1 MNSTILKTINRL
13 RYDTSARAIAHS
25 QLVLNKGEPFFV
37 KDYLIGGTAYK
48 ILVVGDGERTVDA
61 LLTAG
66 EFFLQGTGAGYVL
79 PVANSIRLGG
89 VVVDDSH
96 GLNVGTEGDLWV
108 NVESIAGTNLKYVD
122 TNSGY
127 SGFGK
132 LNVDLSHYKGNVEIE
147 GNLTADRLLY
157 TPTITSNVLKLREPE
172 EGGITPD
179 PLIGSEIAG
188 LEIQHINNS
197 TVYFGIDKDT
207 NLLFKNATNNYHVP
221 LVADSALT
229 GGIALIGLNA
239 NGIVTPAQVQKIN
252 LQTRKST
259 TSDWSS
265 QEIDIT
271 SKTPQIVQLTIP
283 QKLSDLEDYSDSAS
297 GPSYVSGED
306 RKLWNQ
312 TITEVAIDSNTTFPY
327 LMDTYY
333 YEDNGSQRKTKK
345 LFLPQASVIPGAGI
359 QITAGGAV
367 SLAPIE
373 VSRPSSEPLLSPPQI
388 TYISNIEVDEYG
400 RVTKIEKITATIA

>member
-25 QLVLNKGEPFFV
+25 QLILNKGEPFFV
-37 KDYLIGGTAYK
+37 KDYLVGGTAYK

-66 EFFLQGTGAGYVL
+66 EFFLQGAGAGYVL

-89 VVVDDSH
+89 VVVDNSH

-108 NVESIAGTNLKYVD
+108 DVESIAGTNLAYLD

-172 EGGITPD
+172 EGATPPS
-179 PLIGSEIAG
+179 PLTGSEIAG

-239 NGIVTPAQVQKIN
+239 NGIVVPAQVQTIN
-252 LQTRKST
+252 LKTRHSE
-259 TSDWSS
+259 TSDWSV

-271 SKTPQIVQLTIP
+271 SATPQTVELTIP
-283 QKLSDLEDYSDSAS
+283 QKLSDLKDYSSSVS

-306 RKLWNQ
+306 RKLWNKI
-312 TITEVAIDSNTTFPY
+312 ITEVTIDSNTTFPY
-327 LMDTYY
+327 LTDTYY
-333 YEDNGSQRKTKK
+333 YEEDGSRRTTQK
-345 LFLPQASVIPGAGI
+345 LLLPQANVTPGTGI
-359 QITAGGAV
+359 QIMAGGAI
-367 SLAPIE
+367 SLAPVE

>member
-1 MNSTILKTINRL
+1 MNSVMLKTINRL
-13 RYDTSARAIAHS
+13 RYDPAARATAHS
-25 QLVLNKGEPFFV
+25 QLILNKGEPFFV
-37 KDYLIGGTAYK
+37 KDYLVGGTAYK
-48 ILVVGDGERTVDA
+48 ILVVGDGKRTVDA

-66 EFFLQGTGAGYVL
+66 EFFLQGAGAGYVL
-79 PVANSIRLGG
+79 PVANNIRLGG
-89 VVVDDSH
+89 IIVDDNH

-108 NVESIAGTNLKYVD
+108 DVESIAGTNLEYVD
-122 TNSGY
+122 TLSGY
-127 SGFGK
+127 NGFGK
-132 LNVDLSHYKGNVEIE
+132 LKVNLSHYKGNVEIE
-147 GNLTADRLLY
+147 GSLTADRLLY
-157 TPTITSNVLKLREPE
+157 TPTITSNVLNLREPE
-172 EGGITPD
+172 AGATPPG
-179 PLIGSEIAG
+179 PLTGSEIAG

-197 TVYFGIDKDT
+197 TVYFGIDKDA

-229 GGIALIGLNA
+229 SGIALIGLNS
-239 NGIVTPAQVQKIN
+239 NGIVVPAQVQKIN
-252 LQTRKST
+252 LKTRHSK
-259 TSDWSS
+259 TSEWSL
-265 QEIDIT
+265 QEIDVT
-271 SKTPQIVQLTIP
+271 NKDPQTVELTIP
-283 QKLSDLEDYSDSAS
+283 QKLSDLEDYSSSVS

-312 TITEVAIDSNTTFPY
+312 TITEVTIDSNTTIPY

-333 YEDNGSQRKTKK
+333 YEDDGSQRKTKK
-345 LFLPQASVIPGAGI
+345 LFLPQASVTPGAGI

-373 VSRPSSEPLLSPPQI
+373 VSRPSTEPLLSPPQI